1 MCYEKFFLRY
11 LLHFFFFLHFRPFFT
26 PLLFHHHLSRFSQ
39 QFQAISLSNFIQ
51 LIYFLSLVSIFI
63 YISPCFLFRFYIRL
77 IFSSSFSSYFFFF
90 LSHELYFLDIFFSL
104 LTFPLFISLN
114 TFTIA
119 EKKQHFDR
127 YEHRLKKNLIKIT
140 AVIIS
145 QLFKAVINQLF

>member
-1 MCYEKFFLRY
+1 MKNSFFVIY
-11 LLHFFFFLHFRPFFT
+11 FISSFFFTSAHFS
-26 PLLFHHHLSRFSQ
+26 LLFFFITISRFSQ

-51 LIYFLSLVSIFI
+51 LIYFLSLISIFI
-63 YISPCFLFRFYIRL
+63 YISPCFLFRFYIHL
-77 IFSSSFSSYFFFF
+77 IFSSSFSSYFLF

-104 LTFPLFISLN
+104 LTFLLFISLN

-145 QLFKAVINQLF
+145 QLFTAVINLLF